1 MLSVLL
7 TLTTSTYVEYITM
20 VDCCVGLIVH
30 CEVSTLLHV
39 ASSLHLLVAVGPNPN
54 DGLIS
59 LQSISAILFALVIG
73 HNIPR
78 ERRLRSPHAV
88 NQLCKGITYKA
99 VLQAMYGKYNMRGMY
114 VKRQI

>member
-1 MLSVLL
+1 MFSVRL
-7 TLTTSTYVEYITM
+7 TMSTSTYVEYITI

-39 ASSLHLLVAVGPNPN
+39 ASSLQLLVAVGPNPN

-59 LQSISAILFALVIG
+59 LQSISDILFALVIG

-78 ERRLRSPHAV
+78 ERRSRSPHAV
-88 NQLCKGITYKA
+88 NQ
-99 VLQAMYGKYNMRGMY
+99 
-114 VKRQI
+114 